1 MALDTQTNVDKEI
14 NEGILRTYLGVDD
27 PSDIDF
33 GTYKT
38 LLREKIAAAR
48 MGGSDMDSS
57 DISYLTNEF
66 IRIKKIEVP
75 EGQKKKKIDINKFV
89 KKAEE
94 KKKADTKSAQKLF
107 NLSPAKVSST
117 KKPSV
122 NPQKLLPPA
131 PDLDES
137 QNIDSDFAQSI
148 RDEFD
153 SKLDDVINDVQN
165 IADDFDKR
173 LDDLLE
179 DIRNDKDEKQAVI
192 DDLKSE
198 NEEQKR
204 ALNML
209 APSFASMEENLE
221 DIPVSYTH
229 LTLPTNSR
237 V

>member
-33 GTYKT
+33 DTYKT

-66 IRIKKIEVP
+66 IRIKKIKVP

-94 KKKADTKSAQKLF
+94 KKKADTKSAQKL
-107 NLSPAKVSST
+107 LDVSPAKVSST

-122 NPQKLLPPA
+122 NTQKLLPPA
-131 PDLDES
+131 AELVDES
-137 QNIDSDFAQSI
+137 QNIESDFAQSI

-153 SKLDDVINDVQN
+153 SKLDDVINLSL
-165 IADDFDKR
+165 IH
-173 LDDLLE
+173 
-179 DIRNDKDEKQAVI
+179 I
-192 DDLKSE
+192 
-198 NEEQKR
+198 
-204 ALNML
+204 
-209 APSFASMEENLE
+209 
-221 DIPVSYTH
+221 
-229 LTLPTNSR
+229 
-237 V
+237 